1 LLWSHYHSYPAY
13 LLLALVL
20 LQLALRWAKTGKD
33 SAKFSAALLVV
44 LASQAVLGLTQTWL
58 GLPLILVGLH
68 MLGASVLASL
78 ITYQALLNKAWS
90 GSK

>member
-1 LLWSHYHSYPAY
+1 M
-13 LLLALVL
+13 
-20 LQLALRWAKTGKD
+20 
-33 SAKFSAALLVV
+33 
-44 LASQAVLGLTQTWL
+44 LGLVQTWL
-58 GLPLILVGLH
+58 GLPVLLVGLL

>member
-1 LLWSHYHSYPAY
+1 M
-13 LLLALVL
+13 
-20 LQLALRWAKTGKD
+20 
-33 SAKFSAALLVV
+33 
-44 LASQAVLGLTQTWL
+44 LGLIQTWL

-78 ITYQALLNKAWS
+78 ITYQALLNKAWF

>member
-1 LLWSHYHSYPAY
+1 VLQVVLRGSLTGLKSAKYSVA
-13 LLLALVL
+13 LLA
-20 LQLALRWAKTGKD
+20 
-33 SAKFSAALLVV
+33 V
-44 LASQAVLGLTQTWL
+44 LASQAILGLVQTWL

-68 MLGASVLASL
+68 MLGASVLASM